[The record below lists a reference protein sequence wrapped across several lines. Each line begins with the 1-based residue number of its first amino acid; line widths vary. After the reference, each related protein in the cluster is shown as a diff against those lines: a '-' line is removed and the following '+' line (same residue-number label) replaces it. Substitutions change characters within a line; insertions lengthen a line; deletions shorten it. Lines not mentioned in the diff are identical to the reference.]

1 MHRLTAALP
10 LAALLATAML
20 HPAPAVA
27 ASTPPPP
34 IVGCDPQF
42 DVCDVEV
49 EQPTNPGGA
58 TRASSN
64 KGAAVPC
71 SVRQGSMFVPVPC
84 SSSAGSWSNALQCY
98 VRRLDPQPAPG
109 DPVWQGRTE
118 GAVYLCTTALA
129 PSTRRVWLAT
139 PPVGVSPEQL
149 ALQALASVQLPK
161 PVVRRSP
168 SQANA
173 DNGTPYTWVN
183 LWTWWWTTPVTWRP
197 LVATARAG
205 AQWAT
210 VTVRPRSMILD
221 PGDGSAPLTCPG
233 PGRAWTEADAD
244 SAPDAG
250 ACAHKY
256 TRVTRSG
263 PLTASLAVSWSVTWT
278 GSGGTGGVLPQMQT
292 QTSTSFVVQQIQVVT
307 R

>member
-1 MHRLTAALP
+1 MRSALTAAVTATVL
-10 LAALLATAML
+10 LLAPAGAMAAPS
-20 HPAPAVA
+20 PAPPTVR
-27 ASTPPPP
+27 
-34 IVGCDPQF
+34 CNPQI
-42 DVCDVEV
+42 DVCQAQVIGE
-49 EQPTNPGGA
+49 PGGPAGGRPGSGSGSSTGCMARDGA
-58 TRASSN
+58 TYQR
-64 KGAAVPC
+64 VPC
-71 SVRQGSMFVPVPC
+71 SAP
-84 SSSAGSWSNALQCY
+84 AGTWSNALQCY
-98 VRRLDPQPAPG
+98 VRRLEPQPAPG

-168 SQANA
+168 SQAND

-183 LWTWWWTTPVTWRP
+183 LWTWWWTTPATWRP
-197 LVATARAG
+197 LEATARAG
-205 AQWAT
+205 VQWAT
-210 VTVRPRSMILD
+210 VTVRPRSMVLD
-221 PGDGSAPLTCPG
+221 PGDGSAEVTCPG

-256 TRVTRSG
+256 TRITRSG
-263 PLTASLAVSWSVTWT
+263 PLTATLAVSWSVTWT

-292 QTSTSFVVQQIQVVT
+292 QTSTSFVVQQIQVVM